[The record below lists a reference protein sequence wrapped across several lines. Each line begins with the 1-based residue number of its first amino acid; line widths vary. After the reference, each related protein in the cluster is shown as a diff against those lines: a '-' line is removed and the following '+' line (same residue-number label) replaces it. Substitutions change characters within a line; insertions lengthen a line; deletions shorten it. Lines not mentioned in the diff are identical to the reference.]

1 MVFVSGPRW
10 SGQQKG
16 QRKQELEKTFTNVFE
31 KAHELKLE
39 TISLSAIS
47 TGIFHFP
54 ITLCAE
60 IAYHTIQKHFNAMKK
75 EPTLKIIR
83 FVIND
88 DETLREFIDVFK
100 AEDKKSRKQHKR
112 KKTSK
117 VQ

>member
-1 MVFVSGPRW
+1 MFQVQDGADNKKVRGSRNW
-10 SGQQKG
+10 RRLS
-16 QRKQELEKTFTNVFE
+16 NAFE

-88 DETLREFIDVFK
+88 DETLGEFLNVFK

-112 KKTSK
+112 KKASK

>member
-1 MVFVSGPRW
+1 
-10 SGQQKG
+10 
-16 QRKQELEKTFTNVFE
+16 
-31 KAHELKLE
+31 
-39 TISLSAIS
+39 
-47 TGIFHFP
+47 
-54 ITLCAE
+54 
-60 IAYHTIQKHFNAMKK
+60 MKK

-88 DETLREFIDVFK
+88 DATLREFLDVFK

>member
-60 IAYHTIQKHFNAMKK
+60 IAYHAMKK
-75 EPTLKIIR
+75 EPILKIIR

-88 DETLREFIDVFK
+88 DETLREFLDVFK
-100 AEDKKSRKQHKR
+100 DKKSRKQHKR